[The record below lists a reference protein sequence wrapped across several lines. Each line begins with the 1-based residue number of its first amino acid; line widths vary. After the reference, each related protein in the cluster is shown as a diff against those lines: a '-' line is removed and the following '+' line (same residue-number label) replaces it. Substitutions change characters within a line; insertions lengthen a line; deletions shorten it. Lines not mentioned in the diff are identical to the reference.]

1 MKIHIM
7 FRRGHLLYIR
17 QTDMTQG
24 TQIYIWCDI
33 GISIG
38 FKIYGYFLFKRGQD
52 HPRDPWLTYYGY
64 EVGIWTTF
72 KIFGH
77 LPHESGQVHPRD
89 HKLHTIWCPS
99 TEATRIYMVVGFESY
114 PWLDIWSFL
123 GPGVEWGWP

>member
-24 TQIYIWCDI
+24 TQIYMMWYRDLNWFQNIWVLLVQKGSRPPPRPMTYILWLWGGDLNHFQDI
-33 GISIG
+33 
-38 FKIYGYFLFKRGQD
+38 
-52 HPRDPWLTYYGY
+52 W
-64 EVGIWTTF
+64 V
-72 KIFGH
+72 
-77 LPHESGQVHPRD
+77 PHERGQVHPRD
-89 HKLHTIWCPS
+89 HKLHTIWFPS